1 MELTER
7 SGIAL
12 FTAALVLLP
21 ALIAATGVI
30 AG

>member
-12 FTAALVLLP
+12 FIAALASLP
-21 ALIAATGVI
+21 AKIVVSALIAG
-30 AG
+30 